1 MTLQK
6 FLIALMIPL
15 VVLCMGCGGESYK
28 HLTHDEARAMLKSDP
43 NIILLDVRTA
53 EEYEKK
59 HIVDAILIPIADLRE
74 GDFSKIP
81 DKNATIIIY
90 CWTGRRAQDSAEI
103 LIEHGYKNVYEMGGI
118 VDWTGSVAG
127 TDVK

>member
-6 FLIALMIPL
+6 FLVALMIPL
-15 VVLCMGCGGESYK
+15 VVFCTGCGNDTYK
-28 HLTHDEARAMLKSDP
+28 HLTHDQAREMMKSDP
-43 NIILLDVRTA
+43 KIILLDVRSP

-59 HIVDAILIPIADLRE
+59 HIVNAILLPIADLRE

-90 CWTGRRAQDSAEI
+90 CRTGRRAQDSAEI
-103 LIEHGYKNVYEMGGI
+103 LIEKGYKNVYEMGGI